1 MNEEETAG
9 AGSAPAPRFA
19 GRIQVDQT
27 ASGLALSGFLA
38 TGMLG
43 GVPDFTLG
51 ALALGADPDATGWC
65 ALVSTLGMLGGL
77 VLAIVGM
84 FAGMLYWFVH
94 EQRWLAW
101 RGKLPFSAVAR
112 VEIDERGL
120 AVEGL
125 RQLGWGEVLNWEGVP
140 DSDSA
145 LICIPSVT
153 VVCCCARR
161 STT

>member
-51 ALALGADPDATGWC
+51 ALALGVDPDATGWC
-65 ALVSTLGMLGGL
+65 ALVSTLGMLGGM

-84 FAGMLYWFVH
+84 FAGMLYWFM
-94 EQRWLAW
+94 L
-101 RGKLPFSAVAR
+101 
-112 VEIDERGL
+112 
-120 AVEGL
+120 
-125 RQLGWGEVLNWEGVP
+125 
-140 DSDSA
+140 
-145 LICIPSVT
+145 
-153 VVCCCARR
+153 
-161 STT
+161 